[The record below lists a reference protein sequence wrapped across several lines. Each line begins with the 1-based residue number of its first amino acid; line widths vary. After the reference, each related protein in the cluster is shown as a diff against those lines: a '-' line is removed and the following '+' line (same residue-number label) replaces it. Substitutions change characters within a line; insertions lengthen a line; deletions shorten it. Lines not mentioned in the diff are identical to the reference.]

1 MSTSIL
7 PAARRPPVVSKG
19 WVQLAA
25 LVSLSGFFVLVLM
38 GFLTYQSSPPTP
50 QRVVS
55 ASGQTVFTG
64 ADIRA
69 GQDVFLRNGL
79 MENGSIFGHGAYLGP
94 DFTAD
99 YLHRSGSPWGVT
111 GCRPEV
117 RHGPFVAGLS
127 SRSPSGYR
135 RRDRGA
141 LSARSYGV
149 SRTPAAPRSPSGA
162 PAGALRAAM
171 TSLACIDGHE

>member
-1 MSTSIL
+1 VSTSIL
-7 PAARRPPVVSKG
+7 PAVRRPPVVSKG

-79 MENGSIFGHGAYLGP
+79 MESGSIFGHGAYLGP

-99 YLHRSGSPWGVT
+99 YLQRSAYSVGGDWLPPGSASWALRRGFVVAITIGV
-111 GCRPEV
+111 P
-117 RHGPFVAGLS
+117 P
-127 SRSPSGYR
+127 SRSWCAQCSVVR
-135 RRDRGA
+135 RVADTR
-141 LSARSYGV
+141 
-149 SRTPAAPRSPSGA
+149 RTTITIGA
-162 PAGALRAAM
+162 PAGAPRAAT

>member
-69 GQDVFLRNGL
+69 GQDVYLRNGL

-94 DFTAD
+94 DFTA
-99 YLHRSGSPWGVT
+99 GSPADG
-111 GCRPEV
+111 GCVLLGCAPDPV
-117 RHGPFVAGLS
+117 GLTS
-127 SRSPSGYR
+127 SAQACRYSHAVNRKCPGWAVKSRYPCRSRISAVCRQRTASCSRSHRPGSH
-135 RRDRGA
+135 
-141 LSARSYGV
+141 SV
-149 SRTPAAPRSPSGA
+149 TV
-162 PAGALRAAM
+162 
-171 TSLACIDGHE
+171 IQ

>member
-7 PAARRPPVVSKG
+7 PAVRRPPVVSKG
-19 WVQLAA
+19 WVQVAA
-25 LVSLSGFFVLVLM
+25 LVSLSGFFVLILM

-99 YLHRSGSPWGVT
+99 YLHRSGSPWG
-111 GCRPEV
+111 
-117 RHGPFVAGLS
+117 
-127 SRSPSGYR
+127 
-135 RRDRGA
+135 
-141 LSARSYGV
+141 
-149 SRTPAAPRSPSGA
+149 
-162 PAGALRAAM
+162 
-171 TSLACIDGHE
+171 